1 MSKMGPARGNPFSHN
16 FLYPILVL
24 GSH

>member
-1 MSKMGPARGNPFSHN
+1 MSKMGPARGTPFSHN